1 MKRLVCPKTFHLNVK
16 EKHPTGD
23 RKPGNASQSHHFFVL
38 GLTIY
43 SLRPKIWCLC
53 VSIPS
58 FGLYLRSKWGKL
70 SHKVSSY
77 PFSPFWSPISL
88 KFGELRYS
96 PPLSLTAHVRLL
108 VNRPANRSGVS
119 TVATACRVL
128 GLTLYRDEFSNIL
141 CRCRLLSGTVI

>member
-96 PPLSLTAHVRLL
+96 PPFSLTAHVRLL
-108 VNRPANRSGVS
+108 LIRTANRTGLS
-119 TVATACRVL
+119 TVMHSSYRVAR
-128 GLTLYRDEFSNIL
+128 LTLYRDSLDLLLIL
-141 CRCRLLSGTVI
+141 SL

>member
-96 PPLSLTAHVRLL
+96 PPFSLTAHVRLL
-108 VNRPANRSGVS
+108 LIRTANRTGLS
-119 TVATACRVL
+119 TVMRSSYRVAR
-128 GLTLYRDEFSNIL
+128 LTLYRDSLDLLLIL
-141 CRCRLLSGTVI
+141 SL